1 MEEDTDALQRLR
13 QQLLD
18 GAGVSTGHGLTDKV
32 SGTLTSTSGKVG
44 CEGNQGGEDR
54 DNRSERQQRPPAI
67 DSAGTVNDP
76 PHDTPLKQTPSLDI
90 MAAIRQSLMS
100 ATDSADLV

>member
-18 GAGVSTGHGLTDKV
+18 GAGVSTGHGLTDEV
-32 SGTLTSTSGKVG
+32 SDLPTSTGGKAG
-44 CEGNQGGEDR
+44 CEGNEGGENR

-67 DSAGTVNDP
+67 DSAGTVNDT